1 MYDLTKTAKCERII
15 RLFSFI
21 TLNKN
26 FCVCA
31 RCFDYNEVRD
41 STCSSEL
48 LLFNQ
53 KDKRAYKNNRE
64 TSLNELHWPKL
75 DKFKRHIK

>member
-1 MYDLTKTAKCERII
+1 MLVYNVTKTAKCEII
-15 RLFSFI
+15 IQLFNFI

-26 FCVCA
+26 VCVCA
-31 RCFDYNEVRD
+31 RYCDYNEVRD

-53 KDKRAYKNNRE
+53 KDKRAYKSNSE
-64 TSLNELHWPKL
+64 
-75 DKFKRHIK
+75 F